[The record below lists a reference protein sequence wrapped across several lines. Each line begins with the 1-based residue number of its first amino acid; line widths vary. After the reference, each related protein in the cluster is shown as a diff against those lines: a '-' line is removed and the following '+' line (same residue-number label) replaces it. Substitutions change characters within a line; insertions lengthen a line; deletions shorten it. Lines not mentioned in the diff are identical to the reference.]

1 MCQVVTHSRRAMAQ
15 VEKNGLRG
23 ARKLRSS
30 EWLCRVLELGE
41 TGTQQYIGYRIYIYI
56 YIVDGVCGGTSGG
69 RGRCIILYEGSMC

>member
-41 TGTQQYIGYRIYIYI
+41 TGTQQYIGYRIYILLMAFA
-56 YIVDGVCGGTSGG
+56 VVLVGVVGGV
-69 RGRCIILYEGSMC
+69 

>member
-56 YIVDGVCGGTSGG
+56 YILLMTFAVVLVGVVGGV
-69 RGRCIILYEGSMC
+69 

>member
-56 YIVDGVCGGTSGG
+56 YILLMAFAVALVGVVGGV
-69 RGRCIILYEGSMC
+69 